1 VDSVHKS
8 TLGAVTQDAKRFQEV
23 HMTNASEAVDDAS
36 QLRSLIEAWAEAV
49 RAKDIDAVMRHYAPD
64 VVVFDVMP
72 PLVVKGAEAYRRNWQ
87 GWFDALDGQAD
98 FHFVELHLEVSGD
111 LAYCFSVNRLR
122 ARYRDG
128 AKHDAQTR
136 ATVCFRKIDG
146 RWLVV
151 HEHASVPMP
160 VPETA
165 CS

>member
-1 VDSVHKS
+1 
-8 TLGAVTQDAKRFQEV
+8 
-23 HMTNASEAVDDAS
+23 MTNASEAVDDAS

-72 PLVVKGAEAYRRNWQ
+72 PLFVKGAEAYRRNWQ
-87 GWFDALDGQAD
+87 SWFDALDGQAD

>member
-1 VDSVHKS
+1 
-8 TLGAVTQDAKRFQEV
+8 
-23 HMTNASEAVDDAS
+23 MTNASEAVDDAS

-72 PLVVKGAEAYRRNWQ
+72 PLFVKGAEAYRRNWL

>member
-1 VDSVHKS
+1 M
-8 TLGAVTQDAKRFQEV
+8 TTA
-23 HMTNASEAVDDAS
+23 TNAANDEAQVRA
-36 QLRSLIEAWAEAV
+36 LIEEWAAAV
-49 RAKDIDAVMRHYAPD
+49 RAKDVDAVMRHYAPD

-72 PLVVKGAEAYRRNWQ
+72 PLFVKGADAYRRNWQ
-87 GWFDALDGQAD
+87 GWFDALEGQAD
-98 FHFVELHLEVSGD
+98 FQFVELHLEVSGD

-160 VPETA
+160 VPEPA
-165 CS
+165 CN

>member
-1 VDSVHKS
+1 
-8 TLGAVTQDAKRFQEV
+8 
-23 HMTNASEAVDDAS
+23 MTNASEAVDDAS

-72 PLVVKGAEAYRRNWQ
+72 PLFVKGAEAYRRNWQ

-98 FHFVELHLEVSGD
+98 CHFVELHLEVSGD

>member
-1 VDSVHKS
+1 M
-8 TLGAVTQDAKRFQEV
+8 TTATQSADD
-23 HMTNASEAVDDAS
+23 EAA
-36 QLRSLIEAWAEAV
+36 LRALIEEWAAAI
-49 RAKDIDAVMRHYAPD
+49 RAKDIDAVMRHYASD

-72 PLVVKGAEAYRRNWQ
+72 PLFVKGADAYRRNWQ

-98 FHFVELHLEVSGD
+98 FQFIELHLEAAGD
-111 LAYCFSVNRLR
+111 IAYCFSVNRLR

-128 AKHDAQTR
+128 GKHDAQTR

-160 VPETA
+160 VPEPA
-165 CS
+165 CT

>member
-1 VDSVHKS
+1 
-8 TLGAVTQDAKRFQEV
+8 
-23 HMTNASEAVDDAS
+23 MTNASEAVDDAS

>member
-1 VDSVHKS
+1 
-8 TLGAVTQDAKRFQEV
+8 
-23 HMTNASEAVDDAS
+23 MTDESEAPGDAS
-36 QLRSLIEAWAEAV
+36 LLRSLIEAWAEAV

-72 PLVVKGAEAYRRNWQ
+72 PLFVKGAEAYRRNWQ

-98 FHFVELHLEVSGD
+98 FQFVELHLEVSGD

>member
-1 VDSVHKS
+1 
-8 TLGAVTQDAKRFQEV
+8 
-23 HMTNASEAVDDAS
+23 MTNASEAVDDAS

-72 PLVVKGAEAYRRNWQ
+72 PLVVKGAEAYRRNWL

>member
-1 VDSVHKS
+1 
-8 TLGAVTQDAKRFQEV
+8 
-23 HMTNASEAVDDAS
+23 MTNASEAAGDAS

-49 RAKDIDAVMRHYAPD
+49 RAKDIDAVMHHYAPD

-72 PLVVKGAEAYRRNWQ
+72 PLFVKGAAAYRRHWQ

-98 FHFVELHLEVSGD
+98 FQFVELHLEVSGD

-136 ATVCFRKIDG
+136 ATVCSRKIDG

>member
-1 VDSVHKS
+1 
-8 TLGAVTQDAKRFQEV
+8 
-23 HMTNASEAVDDAS
+23 MTNASEAVDDAS

-72 PLVVKGAEAYRRNWQ
+72 PLFVKGAEAYRRNWQ

-136 ATVCFRKIDG
+136 ATVCFRKIDW

>member
-1 VDSVHKS
+1 
-8 TLGAVTQDAKRFQEV
+8 
-23 HMTNASEAVDDAS
+23 M
-36 QLRSLIEAWAEAV
+36 
-49 RAKDIDAVMRHYAPD
+49 
-64 VVVFDVMP
+64 
-72 PLVVKGAEAYRRNWQ
+72 KGAEAYRRNWL

-136 ATVCFRKIDG
+136 ATVCYRKIDG

-160 VPETA
+160 VPEAA

>member
-1 VDSVHKS
+1 
-8 TLGAVTQDAKRFQEV
+8 
-23 HMTNASEAVDDAS
+23 MTNASEAVDDAS

-72 PLVVKGAEAYRRNWQ
+72 PLVVKGAEAYRRNWL

-136 ATVCFRKIDG
+136 ATACFRKIDG

-160 VPETA
+160 VPESA
-165 CS
+165 CN

>member
-1 VDSVHKS
+1 
-8 TLGAVTQDAKRFQEV
+8 
-23 HMTNASEAVDDAS
+23 MTNASEAVDDAS

-72 PLVVKGAEAYRRNWQ
+72 PLFVKGAEAYRRNWQ

-111 LAYCFSVNRLR
+111 LAYCFSVNCLR

>member
-1 VDSVHKS
+1 
-8 TLGAVTQDAKRFQEV
+8 
-23 HMTNASEAVDDAS
+23 MTNASEAVDDAS

-72 PLVVKGAEAYRRNWQ
+72 PLVVKGAEAYRRNWL

-151 HEHASVPMP
+151 H
-160 VPETA
+160 
-165 CS
+165 

>member
-1 VDSVHKS
+1 
-8 TLGAVTQDAKRFQEV
+8 
-23 HMTNASEAVDDAS
+23 MTSEAVDDAS
-36 QLRSLIEAWAEAV
+36 QLRSLIEAWAAAI

-72 PLVVKGAEAYRRNWQ
+72 PLFVRGAEAYRRNWQ
-87 GWFDALDGQAD
+87 SWFDALDGQAD
-98 FHFVELHLEVSGD
+98 FQFVELHLEVSD
-111 LAYCFSVNRLR
+111 NLAYCFSVNRLR

>member
-1 VDSVHKS
+1 
-8 TLGAVTQDAKRFQEV
+8 
-23 HMTNASEAVDDAS
+23 MTSEAVDDAS
-36 QLRSLIEAWAEAV
+36 QLRSLIEAWAAAI

-72 PLVVKGAEAYRRNWQ
+72 PLFVRGAEAYRRNWQ

-98 FHFVELHLEVSGD
+98 FQFVELHLEVSD
-111 LAYCFSVNRLR
+111 NLAYCFSVNRLR

>member
-1 VDSVHKS
+1 M
-8 TLGAVTQDAKRFQEV
+8 TLATA
-23 HMTNASEAVDDAS
+23 AADDAAE
-36 QLRSLIEAWAEAV
+36 LRTLIDAWAAAV
-49 RAKDIDAVMRHYAPD
+49 RAKDVDAVMRHYAPD

-72 PLVVKGAEAYRRNWQ
+72 PLFVKGVDAYRRNWQ
-87 GWFDALDGQAD
+87 SWFDALEGQAD
-98 FHFVELHLEVSGD
+98 FQFTELHLEVSGD

-136 ATVCFRKIDG
+136 ATVCFRKRDG
-146 RWLVV
+146 RWQVV

-160 VPETA
+160 VPEPA

>member
-1 VDSVHKS
+1 
-8 TLGAVTQDAKRFQEV
+8 
-23 HMTNASEAVDDAS
+23 MTNASEAVDDAS
-36 QLRSLIEAWAEAV
+36 RLRSLIEAWAEAV

-72 PLVVKGAEAYRRNWQ
+72 PLFVKGAEAYRRNWQ

>member
-1 VDSVHKS
+1 M
-8 TLGAVTQDAKRFQEV
+8 TTA
-23 HMTNASEAVDDAS
+23 TNAANDEAQVRA
-36 QLRSLIEAWAEAV
+36 LIEEWAAAV
-49 RAKDIDAVMRHYAPD
+49 RAKDVDAVMRHYAPD

-72 PLVVKGAEAYRRNWQ
+72 PLFVKGADAYRRNWQ
-87 GWFDALDGQAD
+87 GWFDALEGQAD
-98 FHFVELHLEVSGD
+98 FQFVELHLEVSGD

-128 AKHDAQTR
+128 VKHDAQTR

-160 VPETA
+160 VPEPA
-165 CS
+165 CN

>member
-1 VDSVHKS
+1 MVDMADVK
-8 TLGAVTQDAKRFQEV
+8 TATDD
-23 HMTNASEAVDDAS
+23 EA
-36 QLRSLIEAWAEAV
+36 QLRALIQEWAEAV
-49 RAKDIDAVMRHYAPD
+49 RAKDVNAVMRHYAPD

-72 PLVVKGAEAYRRNWQ
+72 PLFVKGAEPYRCNWQ
-87 GWFDALDGQAD
+87 DWFDALEGPAD
-98 FHFVELHLEVSGD
+98 FQFVDLHLVVGAD

-136 ATVCFRKIDG
+136 ATVCWRKIDG

-160 VPETA
+160 VPESIAT
-165 CS
+165 

>member
-1 VDSVHKS
+1 
-8 TLGAVTQDAKRFQEV
+8 
-23 HMTNASEAVDDAS
+23 MTNASEAAGDAS

-72 PLVVKGAEAYRRNWQ
+72 PLFVKGAEAYRRHWQ
-87 GWFDALDGQAD
+87 GWFDALEGQAD
-98 FHFVELHLEVSGD
+98 FQFVELHLEVSGD

-160 VPETA
+160 VPEAA

>member
-1 VDSVHKS
+1 
-8 TLGAVTQDAKRFQEV
+8 
-23 HMTNASEAVDDAS
+23 MTSEAVDDAS
-36 QLRSLIEAWAEAV
+36 QLRSLIEAWAAAI
-49 RAKDIDAVMRHYAPD
+49 RAKDIDAVMRHYAQD

-72 PLVVKGAEAYRRNWQ
+72 PLFVRGAEAYRRNWQ

-98 FHFVELHLEVSGD
+98 FQFVELHLEVSD
-111 LAYCFSVNRLR
+111 NLAYCFSVNRLR

>member
-1 VDSVHKS
+1 
-8 TLGAVTQDAKRFQEV
+8 
-23 HMTNASEAVDDAS
+23 MTNASEAVDDAS

-49 RAKDIDAVMRHYAPD
+49 RAKDINAVMRHYAPD

-72 PLVVKGAEAYRRNWQ
+72 PLFVKGAEAYRRNWQ

-98 FHFVELHLEVSGD
+98 FQFVELHLEVSGD
-111 LAYCFSVNRLR
+111 LAYCISVNRLR

-160 VPETA
+160 VPETV